1 MLWFLPCS
9 WNIFLVVNCF
19 SCLLQWSIVTVFDCH
34 FDYPSVSFT
43 LSLWS
48 RIAKGPD
55 RSTKPLAR
63 FFACSLAPLTHSL
76 ALHCLLCL
84 RAMLHSLA
92 RLLAHFTHFLACGKV
107 KEWMVI
113 YSVFYSLL
121 DHSEVVIAVWSRYW
135 RRIKAK
141 TRCFNL
147 ILVNHEPWWQAID
160 GMGTAIWNWWQKC

>member
-1 MLWFLPCS
+1 MLGSVLNEGMKSLIPRLLRCSRLVTCTRALVSISFLPQSFQLLFHYFLIVNCSFFNHVSILWFLPCS

-107 KEWMVI
+107 
-113 YSVFYSLL
+113 
-121 DHSEVVIAVWSRYW
+121 
-135 RRIKAK
+135 
-141 TRCFNL
+141 N
-147 ILVNHEPWWQAID
+147 N
-160 GMGTAIWNWWQKC
+160 